1 MHHLIALLK
10 TSLTLVFVYF
20 TIFFYIVCQMN
31 IMSTDKI
38 TKAFIVNAN
47 LVSLST
53 TGHSKK

>member
-10 TSLTLVFVYF
+10 TSLTLAFVYF
-20 TIFFYIVCQMN
+20 TIVCQMN
-31 IMSTDKI
+31 VMSTDKI
-38 TKAFIVNAN
+38 TKAFIVNGN